1 MSNPILLNKLA
12 LVGLAAFLV
21 ANVPKFVLVTVP
33 MPGLTCGPLSVPAL
47 ARALEVDRGFSVR
60 PESTRRGDNK
70 PANRNVS
77 ADEQTKDA
85 TALFARNKFQEA
97 IELENQVI
105 KSAPNYW
112 LPHSALSIME
122 WRRNRYDVALKEAQ
136 AAARL
141 APENETVVLN
151 YAQMSQQLGYYETSI
166 PLFRKAIK
174 VSASNWAPRIGLMQ
188 CLVSSARAD
197 EARAVLDQMSGKT
210 DADFDW
216 WYQLANSYSKLDKPK
231 QAAAAAQKAFAAA
244 SSAEQ
249 KASAIASLFIDLIR
263 ANEIDR
269 ARSIEDDVFKGKPKD
284 DEVYVRAAADLC
296 SVTNPLRGRN
306 LISAAID
313 NCLPN
318 TEGYYRIGEVFE
330 QKADTHSG
338 DSSYCEAWLDNAEVA
353 YRAAIKGSPTNAKYY
368 LALAA
373 IFDRMGRTEEMVTML
388 TKAKVLDSSDAL
400 APYLVSRVKLANNDL
415 AGRLRE
421 KLTGAAEKPYQLNLA
436 KTDFQVD
443 NLHCNCRLTA
453 LQVQIKQQIGIK
465 FVAITNREKPF
476 KGTLLVD
483 QSFGTNKA
491 FETIEKRE
499 AVRLE
504 VVSSEPIH
512 TVSEAIKIWQN
523 LRDLGQ
529 LSKTWSFVPDSPKMP
544 II

>member
-1 MSNPILLNKLA
+1 MRNPILLNKLA
-12 LVGLAAFLV
+12 LVGVAAFFGAYLPTTEP
-21 ANVPKFVLVTVP
+21 AFEFVF
-33 MPGLTCGPLSVPAL
+33 MPVF
-47 ARALEVDRGFSVR
+47 ARALEIERGFPVR
-60 PESTRRGDNK
+60 PESGARVHNGT
-70 PANRNVS
+70 ANRNVS
-77 ADEQTKDA
+77 ADEKTREA
-85 TALFARNKFQEA
+85 TALFASNKVQEA
-97 IELENQVI
+97 IELENQVV
-105 KSAPNYW
+105 KNAPGYW

-122 WRRNRYDVALKEAQ
+122 WRRNRYDIALKEAQ
-136 AAARL
+136 AAAKL
-141 APENETVVLN
+141 APENETAVLN

-174 VSASNWAPRIGLMQ
+174 VSSSNWAPRIGLMQ

-231 QAAAAAQKAFAAA
+231 QAAAAAQKALAVA

-269 ARSIEDDVFKGKPKD
+269 ARAIEDDVFKGKPKD
-284 DEVYVRAAADLC
+284 DEVYVRAAADLYP
-296 SVTNPLRGRN
+296 VTDPVRGRN

-338 DSSYCEAWLDNAEVA
+338 DLNYRDAWLDNAEVA

-373 IFDRMGRTEEMVTML
+373 IFDRMGRTEEMVAML

-483 QSFGTNKA
+483 QSFGTTKA

-504 VVSSEPIH
+504 VVSSEPVH
-512 TVSEAIKIWQN
+512 TVSEAIKISQN

-544 II
+544 VI